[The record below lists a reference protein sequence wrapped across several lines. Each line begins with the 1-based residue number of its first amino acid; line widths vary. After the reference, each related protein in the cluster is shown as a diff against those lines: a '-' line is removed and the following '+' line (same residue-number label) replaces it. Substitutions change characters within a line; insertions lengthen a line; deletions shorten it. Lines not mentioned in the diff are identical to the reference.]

1 MRSQVLGVA
10 FRARGR
16 MRNREVRMALH
27 KQEQPE
33 RGFDYERAY
42 RELSAKMRTL
52 HISRIAEMPRI
63 ELYRDQLISIVQ
75 TELAPLYGPDEKIV
89 TGSMVNNYVKQ
100 HVMPAPTR
108 KRYTRRHLAS
118 LLFVCTFKRVLP
130 IAQVTLLYELCRDA
144 EVDFARAYD
153 QLADA
158 LEQTLAA
165 RFGATATSADVLS
178 APIAL
183 VNLRGEPVTGTLPS
197 LLQNAISLIAN
208 KVYIEQMLSL
218 EAKRERSV
226 TSE

>member
-1 MRSQVLGVA
+1 MS
-10 FRARGR
+10 ARKKV
-16 MRNREVRMALH
+16 EIT
-27 KQEQPE
+27 EP
-33 RGFDYERAY
+33 FDYDDAY
-42 RELSAKMRTL
+42 AKLVQSMSSL
-52 HISRIAEMPRI
+52 HISRIDEMPRI

-218 EAKRERSV
+218 EAKRERGI
-226 TSE
+226 TGE

>member
-1 MRSQVLGVA
+1 MS
-10 FRARGR
+10 ARKKA
-16 MRNREVRMALH
+16 EIT
-27 KQEQPE
+27 EP
-33 RGFDYERAY
+33 FDYDDAY
-42 RELSAKMRTL
+42 AKLVQSMSSL
-52 HISRIAEMPRI
+52 HISRIDEMPRI

-130 IAQVTLLYELCRDA
+130 IAQVTLLYEQCRDA